1 MCVRLIL
8 GARPGQRQPHARTA
22 SRGNPG
28 AGGGGGRRGRF
39 EPRLAG
45 AQPPTRGHG
54 FKNGANT
61 THLSTHSTTLEN
73 VRARRESRARLWAS
87 IQ

>member
-28 AGGGGGRRGRF
+28 AGGGGRAGG
-39 EPRLAG
+39 RLAAVSG
-45 AQPPTRGHG
+45 PAQPPTRGHG

-73 VRARRESRARLWAS
+73 VRVRRESRARLWAG

>member
-28 AGGGGGRRGRF
+28 AGGRRGALNRA
-39 EPRLAG
+39 LALSGG

-61 THLSTHSTTLEN
+61 THLSTHSATLEN
-73 VRARRESRARLWAS
+73 VRVRRESRARLWAG

>member
-28 AGGGGGRRGRF
+28 AGGRRGALSRA
-39 EPRLAG
+39 LAG

-61 THLSTHSTTLEN
+61 THLSTHSATLEN
-73 VRARRESRARLWAS
+73 VRVRRESRARLWAG